1 MLHTVLVAGTLLIN
15 VMSLPFDLFDPI
27 LVFLPACAQFVFAL
41 VLVFLLLLV
50 FLLEPLLAVVFVLI
64 LLFVHRL
71 CLCLFFCLLFCV

>member
-1 MLHTVLVAGTLLIN
+1 MFLH
-15 VMSLPFDLFDPI
+15 
-27 LVFLPACAQFVFAL
+27 ACAQFVLAL

-71 CLCLFFCLLFCV
+71 CLFFCLLEHLASLTRTKVEVQRFSKSPQKLTSL